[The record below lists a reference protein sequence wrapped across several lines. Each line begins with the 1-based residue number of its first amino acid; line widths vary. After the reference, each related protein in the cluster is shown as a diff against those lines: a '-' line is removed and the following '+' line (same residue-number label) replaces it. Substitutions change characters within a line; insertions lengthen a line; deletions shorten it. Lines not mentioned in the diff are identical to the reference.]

1 MDILHISQSTENRN
15 LSMNLKFVTTYLKF
29 YTERSVHFINHV
41 NVKCEIGNPLP
52 PLFFLLA
59 MRNKILHSNKV
70 CLSTCFKLISL
81 TLQL

>member
-15 LSMNLKFVTTYLKF
+15 LSVNLKFVTTYLKF
-29 YTERSVHFINHV
+29 YTKRSVHFINHV
-41 NVKCEIGNPLP
+41 NVKFLF
-52 PLFFLLA
+52 FFLLA
-59 MRNKILHSNKV
+59 MRNKILLPNKV

>member
-29 YTERSVHFINHV
+29 YTKRSVHFINHV
-41 NVKCEIGNPLP
+41 NVKYPSFF
-52 PLFFLLA
+52 FFLMA
-59 MRNKILHSNKV
+59 MRNKILLPNKV